1 MVPMIGIR
9 RDEPKS
15 LRTSMAPIGVAEN
28 RKLRVFQRLDGN
40 MDIPD
45 QAQPREDELASRAE
59 T

>member
-9 RDEPKS
+9 RDEPNS
-15 LRTSMAPIGVAEN
+15 LRTSTAPIRVAAN

-45 QAQPREDELASRAE
+45 QAQSREDELASRAE